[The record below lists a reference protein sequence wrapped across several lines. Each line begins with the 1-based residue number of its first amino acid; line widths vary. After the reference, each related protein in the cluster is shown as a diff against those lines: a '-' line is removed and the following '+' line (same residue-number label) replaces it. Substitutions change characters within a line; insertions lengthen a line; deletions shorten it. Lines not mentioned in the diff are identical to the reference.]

1 MAFQKYPVW
10 NGPHERCPHTAEVQ
24 IWKEILSYVSKV
36 VLELTFAQQ
45 ALLFGFS
52 QLCWILLLPIVLY
65 GFPMVS
71 FESHDSASPFH
82 KLENWG
88 SEKWGGTS
96 LVIQWLRTCLLMLG
110 TWVWFLV
117 WEDPTCCRATNPMR
131 YNYSACPLEPVLHN
145 KRSHQNKKT
154 ARLIYRV
161 APTLR
166 N

>member
-145 KRSHQNKKT
+145 KRSHQNEKT
-154 ARLIYRV
+154 AHLIYRV

>member
-24 IWKEILSYVSKV
+24 MWKEILSYVSKV

-52 QLCWILLLPIVLY
+52 QLCWILQLPIVLY

-117 WEDPTCCRATNPMR
+117 WEDPTCSRATSPMR
-131 YNYSACPLEPVLHN
+131 YNSSACPLEPVLHE
-145 KRSHQNKKT
+145 RSHQNEKT
-154 ARLIYRV
+154 AHLI
-161 APTLR
+161 
-166 N
+166 

>member
-10 NGPHERCPHTAEVQ
+10 NRPHERCPHTAEVQ
-24 IWKEILSYVSKV
+24 MWKEILSYVSKV

-52 QLCWILLLPIVLY
+52 QLCWILQLPIVLY

-117 WEDPTCCRATNPMR
+117 WEDPTCSRATNPMR
-131 YNYSACPLEPVLHN
+131 YNYSACPLEPVLH
-145 KRSHQNKKT
+145 KRSHQNEKT
-154 ARLIYRV
+154 AHLI
-161 APTLR
+161 
-166 N
+166 